1 MIISERDGYFDDAA
15 VLAMAIA
22 FERACISLR
31 AFGAAPTVQEII
43 AERIIQVAKQ
53 GEATQINC
61 INKRCK
67 RWVSRQSPRRMRH
80 RSTPPDLCVD
90 LASMRLQRPFAPP
103 SWLRWST

>member
-53 GEATQINC
+53 GE
-61 INKRCK
+61 RD
-67 RWVSRQSPRRMRH
+67 
-80 RSTPPDLCVD
+80 PDQLHQQ
-90 LASMRLQRPFAPP
+90 ALQALGIEAVPKANAAQVNAPGP
-103 SWLRWST
+103 LR